1 MKRQL
6 IGGVLALAVAL
17 ATGVATAGGMTTAAP
32 AGKAVRAAKP
42 QTDVTLYVM
51 PQCGYCEKTRQ
62 LLTARGVTWTERD
75 IVSSAEAKRDFIAKG
90 GVGTPLILIG
100 DEVIRGYDASR
111 IDVALGAHGVAAD

>member
-6 IGGVLALAVAL
+6 MGGALALAVTL
-17 ATGVATAGGMTTAAP
+17 ANGVATAGGATTATP
-32 AGKAVRAAKP
+32 ADKAASAAKP

-62 LLTARGVTWTERD
+62 LLTERGVTWTERD
-75 IVSSAEAKRDFIAKG
+75 IASSTEAKREFTAKG
-90 GVGTPLILIG
+90 GVGTPLIVIG

-111 IDVALGAHGVAAD
+111 IDLMLSAHGLAAK